1 MKKIFTLILT
11 ATFALTAF
19 AQEDGFYRIK
29 NTQTGRYLGIE
40 DTNPANYK
48 VSVQSGTVNV
58 AGVRTHA
65 DWKWVS
71 TAPST
76 VIYVESLGDG
86 KFDLIAQG
94 TSIYEL
100 SSHKLPISLYIKV

>member
-11 ATFALTAF
+11 ATFALTGA

-58 AGVRTHA
+58 A
-65 DWKWVS
+65 
-71 TAPST
+71 
-76 VIYVESLGDG
+76 
-86 KFDLIAQG
+86 
-94 TSIYEL
+94 
-100 SSHKLPISLYIKV
+100 